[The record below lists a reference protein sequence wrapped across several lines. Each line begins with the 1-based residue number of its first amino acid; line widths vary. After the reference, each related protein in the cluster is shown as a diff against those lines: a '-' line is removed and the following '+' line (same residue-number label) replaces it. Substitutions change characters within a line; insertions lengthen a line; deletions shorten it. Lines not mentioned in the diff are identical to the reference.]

1 MEISGAVTVVT
12 GASRG
17 IGKVIAG
24 ELVRRGAKVA
34 VTARSEGDLKTVAD
48 SERGLVLVTGVSGSG
63 KSSTVASPG

>member
-1 MEISGAVTVVT
+1 MDISGAVTVVT

-24 ELVRRGAKVA
+24 ELARRGAKVA

-48 SERGLVLVTGVSGSG
+48 SIGAVPVVRS
-63 KSSTVASPG
+63 